1 MRIETNLMF
10 RSKYERLATVE
21 VVDSVSPLTGA
32 EGKLDVVM
40 SNGWTAVTQA
50 GAFHAGNKVVLIRQ
64 GTSMPEVS
72 DGSPCASASGVKPC
86 YWQFLCKSGWTVRPK
101 TYRTICGPVYAD
113 CVMITLKCLNDDGQG
128 GRTYDEGLDVTQAL
142 GAYPSE
148 HLLLPYDFTLIRRGD
163 TLIYRGSEHRE
174 KPLQDVPDF
183 KIEEQLEKYGAIFKT
198 CVPKRRGPE
207 VALFVYRD
215 KILGFIPNYKAKVFT
230 TTSVCVSECRDM
242 IEALLA
248 SMKRFLKETK
258 NFGMFVKGY
267 LLDGVFI
274 ATGEM
279 GVAETECDYL
289 IEPWSNDTARV
300 ALADLGFT
308 VEGSPVAKLDDP
320 DKTKYDMIEDADVM
334 PGTRTV
340 YFTPECKWYVDARV

>member
-1 MRIETNLMF
+1 M
-10 RSKYERLATVE
+10 
-21 VVDSVSPLTGA
+21 GA

-40 SNGWTAVTQA
+40 SGGWTAVTQA

-64 GTSMPEVS
+64 GVSMPEVS
-72 DGSPCASASGVKPC
+72 DGAPCAGPGAKPC

-113 CVMITLKCLNDDGQG
+113 CVMITLKCLSDDGQG
-128 GRTYDEGLDVTQAL
+128 GRTYEEGLDVTQSL

-148 HLLLPYDFTLIRRGD
+148 HLLLPLDITLIREGD
-163 TLIYRGSEHRE
+163 TLIYRGSDGRE
-174 KPLQDVPDF
+174 EEPLQDVPDF
-183 KIEEQLEKYGAIFKT
+183 KIEGQFEKYGAIFKT
-198 CVPKRRGPE
+198 HVPKRRGPE
-207 VALFVYRD
+207 AALFVYRD
-215 KILGFIPNYKAKVFT
+215 KFLGLFPNYKAKLFT
-230 TTSVCVSECRDM
+230 TTGLTYEASDM
-242 IEALLA
+242 IDALLG

-258 NFGMFVKGY
+258 NFGVFVKGY
-267 LLDGVFI
+267 MKDGVFV

-279 GVAETECDYL
+279 ATAETGYDYL
-289 IEPWSNDTARV
+289 IEPWSNDTARA

-320 DKTKYDMIEDADVM
+320 DKTKYDMIEEADIM